1 MTTTPETST
10 ETRDVVS
17 RDTETTLERSRPAPV
32 LISEQEVLLSTAAA
46 RFVAPAMITRHW
58 RGAALIEA
66 IGRIHIGLPEPRPC
80 YPRRTASY
88 FEGARMSREMDH
100 L

>member
-1 MTTTPETST
+1 MTTAPETST
-10 ETRDVVS
+10 ETRDVAS
-17 RDTETTLERSRPAPV
+17 RDTDMALERSRPTPV

-46 RFVAPAMITRHW
+46 RFVAPAMIPRHW
-58 RGAALIEA
+58 WGTALIET
-66 IGRIHIGLPEPRPC
+66 IGRIHIALPEPRPC
-80 YPRRTASY
+80 YPRRGAIY